1 MIDATVQPQAQ
12 GKTRRLSPRI
22 LSALVLAPP
31 VLAAIWCGGLYVSLL
46 VVVAGGLL
54 AWEWS
59 RLCGPVHLPG
69 LVAPGFVAPGL
80 VVTGSVV
87 LALVA
92 GSLSYFDVA
101 AWIAAA
107 GAMAAAVLGGKSAPN
122 RPLRHALGVIY
133 LAPTC
138 LAFLW
143 LRQEVPQ
150 GRDLVLWL
158 LLVVWATDTGAFCF
172 GKMIGGPKLV
182 PAFSP
187 NKTWAGLLGGMA
199 CAAIVG
205 LLFSVFRQDQG
216 MAFLAVASALLAVV
230 AQAGDVLE
238 SAMKRYFGVKD
249 SSRLIPGH
257 GGLMDRVDGL
267 LAVSLFVALLL
278 WSARFAG

>member
-1 MIDATVQPQAQ
+1 MTDATAQPRVR

-31 VLAAIWCGGLYVSLL
+31 VLAAVWCGAPYLNLL

-59 RLCGPVHLPG
+59 RLCGPVRLPG
-69 LVAPGFVAPGL
+69 FT
-80 VVTGSVV
+80 VTGSVV

-107 GAMAAAVLGGKSAPN
+107 GAMAGAVLGGKSVPN

-133 LAPTC
+133 LAPPC

-143 LRQEVPQ
+143 LRQEVPE

-172 GKMIGGPKLV
+172 GKTIGGPKLV
-182 PAFSP
+182 PALSP

-199 CAAIVG
+199 CAAVVG

-216 MAFLAVASALLAVV
+216 MAVLAVASALLAVV

-238 SAMKRYFGVKD
+238 SAMKRAFGVKD
-249 SSRLIPGH
+249 SSGLIPGH

-267 LAVSLFVALLL
+267 LAASLFVGLLL